1 MAAKKKPT
9 TTTTTTQPA
18 KKKPATGSQ
27 QPSSDLANLM
37 SSLGIT
43 PDQLSA
49 MSGGYADTQ
58 DPPVYIGTTD
68 SHGKKRRDNP
78 VVKTSYAYLAPYR
91 WKAADLHAFQQRM
104 FDAGLYGDMK
114 ITDMRWGI
122 VDPSTQRA
130 WQQLVDT
137 SAAYYAAGKKIRPQ
151 DVLDQMGYA
160 PPPAGPES
168 QKPTNILD
176 VKALG
181 HQAAVDVLGQKLTPE
196 QEGKFVG
203 DFRSMEAPVLAG
215 TNAQQAPD
223 AQEFAKQRVRAL
235 DPVRAD
241 SRKAVTA
248 FDQIAQLMRGGA

>member
-1 MAAKKKPT
+1 MAKPAAGGRKPGTRRTPT
-9 TTTTTTQPA
+9 TNP
-18 KKKPATGSQ
+18 Q

-43 PDQLSA
+43 PDQLGS
-49 MSGGYADTQ
+49 YTDTQ

-68 SHGKKRRDNP
+68 THGKKRRDNP

-104 FDAGLYGDMK
+104 FDAGLYGDRK
-114 ITDMRWGI
+114 IEDMQWGI
-122 VDPSTQRA
+122 VDPYTARA

-151 DVLDQMGYA
+151 DVLDQMRYD
-160 PPPAGPES
+160 PSTAGPEAA
-168 QKPTNILD
+168 KPTNTLD

-181 HQAAVDVLGQKLTPE
+181 REAAVDVLGQKLTPE

-203 DFRSMEAPVLAG
+203 DFRSMEAPVLTG
-215 TNAQQAPD
+215 DNAQQAPD
-223 AQEFAKQRVRAL
+223 AQEFARQRVRAL

-241 SRKAVTA
+241 TRKAVTA